1 VKRREFIA
9 LLGTAAAWPTAPR
22 AQSQDYIP
30 KIGVLWHAASA
41 EEEAPFFGDL
51 EHVPPRLNRGD
62 SRHAKNRR
70 IYRH

>member
-1 VKRREFIA
+1 MRRREFIG
-9 LLGTAAAWPTAPR
+9 LLGGAAVAWPRVIR
-22 AQSQDYIP
+22 AQQSSTP
-30 KIGVLWHAASA
+30 VIGYLSTLS
-41 EEEAPFFGDL
+41 EAQL